1 LENTDQ
7 AVDFRLFWG
16 CFIALIATAFGFI
29 IRALVIG
36 DWGDDFNLTETQKG
50 ELLGVGL
57 WPFAIS
63 IIAFSLII
71 DRIGYRKA
79 MIFGFICHVSSA
91 LITIFANGYWM
102 LYIGTFIV
110 ALGNGTVEAFINPVV
125 ATMFRKDKTRWLNVL
140 HAGWPGGLVLGGV
153 VVILL
158 GSDASWQMKI
168 GLILLPTLIYG
179 WMLWGRVFPPNERV
193 ASGVSYI
200 DMLREVGL
208 IGAAIISLLV
218 FAEIGRVF
226 AWPTWVS
233 VGIALGLA
241 GYFGWVT
248 RSLGK
253 PLFILMLLMMMPI
266 ATTEVGTD
274 SWISE
279 LMAFEMASLGIAAG
293 WVLVY
298 TSFIMLVLRFFAGP
312 LIKVLSP
319 IGLIAVCGLIAS
331 LGLTFLS
338 TATGATVLLAAT
350 IYGIGKTF
358 FWPTMIG
365 ICAEQ
370 FPRGGALTINSVAGV
385 GMLAVG
391 IVGNPFLG
399 YFQDRQIEQEVLQY
413 DQANATVLHQTYV
426 TQEKVGLFGD
436 YLSLD
441 RQKLAVAP
449 AADREPVEAIQAQSA
464 KNTLGVVAY
473 LPLFTA
479 VVFGLLALFFRLRG
493 GYKPVILDAPG

>member
-1 LENTDQ
+1 MENENQ
-7 AVDFRLFWG
+7 EVDYRLFWG

-79 MIFGFICHVSSA
+79 MIFAFICHVASA
-91 LITIFANGYWM
+91 FITIFANGYWM

-125 ATMFRKDKTRWLNVL
+125 ATMFRKNKTRWLNIL
-140 HAGWPGGLVLGGV
+140 HAGWPGGLVLGGI
-153 VVILL
+153 VVIFL
-158 GSDASWQMKI
+158 GSDTSWQMKI

-179 WMLWGRVFPPNERV
+179 WMLWNRVFPPNERV
-193 ASGVSYI
+193 ASGVAYI

-226 AWPTWVS
+226 SWPGWLTIT
-233 VGIALGLA
+233 IALGFA
-241 GYFGWVT
+241 AYFGYVT
-248 RSLGK
+248 KSLGK

-279 LMAFEMASLGIAAG
+279 LMAFEMGNLGIAAG

-298 TSFIMLVLRFFAGP
+298 TSFIMFVLRFFAGP
-312 LIKVLSP
+312 LLKVLSP
-319 IGLIAVCGLIAS
+319 VGLIAVCGLIAS
-331 LGLTFLS
+331 IGLTFLS
-338 TATGATVLLAAT
+338 TATGVTILVAAT

-370 FPRGGALTINSVAGV
+370 FPKGGALTINSVAGV

-399 YFQDRQIEQEVLQY
+399 YFQDRTIEQEVIQY
-413 DQANATVLHQTYV
+413 DQANSTELHDTYI
-426 TQEKVGLFGD
+426 TQEKVGLFGE

-441 RQKLAVAP
+441 RQKLAAAP
-449 AADREPVEAIQAQSA
+449 QTDREPVQAIQAQSG
-464 KNTLGVVAY
+464 KDTLGVVAY

-479 VVFGLLALFFRLRG
+479 VVFGLLALYFRRRG
-493 GYKPVILDAPG
+493 GYKPVVLESSG